1 MNWKIGQKLV
11 YIGMETSPS
20 AYGPKQNDIVT
31 FDGLD
36 EDGWTLLVEYAGIN
50 PSIPSERTA
59 YRTSTFRPLLGQSAT
74 AELVSS
80 FIEITETSDLPIRSP
95 QPTEP
100 CGS

>member
-11 YIGMETSPS
+11 VVKHIDHGVPNQRFPNKDEV
-20 AYGPKQNDIVT
+20 VT

-36 EDGWTLLVEYAGIN
+36 ASGVFVYLIEYNYLNNVGVRIGWKT
-50 PSIPSERTA
+50 RC
-59 YRTSTFRPLLGQSAT
+59 FRPLLGQSAT

-95 QPTEP
+95 QTETV
-100 CGS
+100 